1 MSRPDTAPG
10 HSGDHSQVVPTVRSF
25 SSMYAARQP
34 WLQKYAGDPQSSA
47 QSLTQTGSWS
57 KTSQP
62 Q

>member
-1 MSRPDTAPG
+1 
-10 HSGDHSQVVPTVRSF
+10 
-25 SSMYAARQP
+25 MYAARQP
-34 WLQKYAGDPQSSA
+34 WLQKYVGDPQSSV